1 MFKGNVFVTLR
12 EGVLDPQGGM
22 VKNSL
27 NNLGFNEVKEVK
39 AGKFFEVWLDTTNK
53 EEAVKQLEVISEKL
67 LANLV
72 VEDYRVEVV
81 EVEG

>member
-1 MFKGNVFVTLR
+1 MFKANVYVTLKN
-12 EGVLDPQGGM
+12 GVLDPQGDA

-27 NNLGFNEVKEVK
+27 QVLGYNNIDKIRT
-39 AGKFFEVWLDTTNK
+39 GKFIEIWLDAKSEK
-53 EEAVKQLEVISEKL
+53 EAMEQVEAISEKL

-81 EVEG
+81 EVEK